1 MNTLR
6 PTSGHAEVLG
16 KASMNLAGGD
26 SPQSD
31 MYQRTRTFRTWMSVG
46 DLLCY
51 LRPFYPA
58 WDGQLEIALIQ
69 QLKLPL
75 ALKLKALSRG
85 ARMKAA
91 QLANV

>member
-1 MNTLR
+1 
-6 PTSGHAEVLG
+6 
-16 KASMNLAGGD
+16 
-26 SPQSD
+26 
-31 MYQRTRTFRTWMSVG
+31 
-46 DLLCY
+46 